1 MKLRSLMVRP
11 FVVAA
16 GVLSLTACR
25 PTQAPEEFDLVGS
38 MSSLQRWTD
47 KVFRAAEAENW
58 PLADFYAHELEEV
71 TDELARAGV
80 VYEGARVSEL
90 VTSLL
95 APAVER
101 LEAAAKAK
109 DLPLFRTQY
118 AALLASC
125 NQCHTTTNYGSITI
139 APPDLSVQP
148 WAQAFGPA
156 PGDADSDS

>member
-1 MKLRSLMVRP
+1 MKPSFLSVRAL
-11 FVVAA
+11 VVAI

-38 MSSLQRWTD
+38 MSALQRWAD
-47 KVFRAAEAENW
+47 KVLRAAEAENW
-58 PLADFYAHELEEV
+58 PLADFYTHELEET

-90 VTSLL
+90 VASLL
-95 APAVER
+95 APVVER
-101 LEAAAKAK
+101 LEEATKAK
-109 DLPLFRTQY
+109 DLPLFRAQY

-125 NQCHTTTNYGSITI
+125 NQCHTATNYGFITI
-139 APPDLSVQP
+139 APPDLRVQP

-156 PGDADSDS
+156 PGE